1 MGATCQSAKA
11 AGATKLVGSSGGN
24 AGMAMAYAAKKI
36 GMPIVLFIPTSTP
49 AMMVERLRVRLD
61 LTQPFKTVVLNH
73 GVATHLCHQI
83 IYILNYK
90 HLLHVI

>member
-49 AMMVERLRVRLD
+49 AMMVERIKVCSNH
-61 LTQPFKTVVLNH
+61 TSKTYYL
-73 GVATHLCHQI
+73 
-83 IYILNYK
+83 ILGSPEMTS
-90 HLLHVI
+90 HS